1 MIEKVIDE
9 ILAAELNAQNIVK
22 EAGEKAADIRAAAAK
37 DAEKLKNIRSEEFLK
52 EAALKRA
59 EAEKTRP
66 CRGGQDSRKGAGRGR
81 LNKGRRRRENSS
93 RSLILLSKKCSAVF
107 DNGCRR
113 NV

>member
-59 EAEKTRP
+59 AAEKTGRAESDRILVKAREEADSIKAAAEEKIP
-66 CRGGQDSRKGAGRGR
+66 QVVDLIIEEMFGG
-81 LNKGRRRRENSS
+81 
-93 RSLILLSKKCSAVF
+93 I
-107 DNGCRR
+107 
-113 NV
+113 